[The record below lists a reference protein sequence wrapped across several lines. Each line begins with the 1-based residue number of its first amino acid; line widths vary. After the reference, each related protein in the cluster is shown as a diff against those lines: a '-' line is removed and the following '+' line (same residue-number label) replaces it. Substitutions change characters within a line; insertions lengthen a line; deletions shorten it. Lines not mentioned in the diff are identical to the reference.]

1 VDPSC
6 SCYTCQNFSRAYLHH
21 LFAANEV
28 LSAVLSAIHNVHF
41 YLVMMAE
48 IRQAIADDR
57 FMAYK
62 HGFLNEY
69 LSNATSESPRKPRE
83 RSR

>member
-1 VDPSC
+1 
-6 SCYTCQNFSRAYLHH
+6 
-21 LFAANEV
+21 
-28 LSAVLSAIHNVHF
+28 VLSAIHNVHF